1 MLNEPDTS
9 PFTYARKADA
19 GSRSYR
25 EALTWEYPSQGRNPG
40 GPGMKSARFFLAF
53 LLFVFLNSH
62 AAFAQDH
69 PAVSA
74 QANTVY
80 VGAEGKFESA
90 PDTAQ
95 IQFNVSVQ
103 DETSQAAFQ
112 RASRNVE
119 QVRQVLRAN
128 GIDPKA
134 ANIGFLSVQPVYE
147 WKPKQRVIGYRV
159 TTDVTLKLKDFAK
172 VGPITQQLADANVSE
187 TQTLSYTLE
196 NIDDAKN
203 KAVEDAYRR
212 ARNSADTLARV
223 SGRALGELSYAS
235 IDTFENPR
243 MVMPHMA
250 RAMSSMA
257 SAAAPAP
264 TEEFTPQTVTVTAHV
279 NALFSL
285 K

>member
-1 MLNEPDTS
+1 
-9 PFTYARKADA
+9 
-19 GSRSYR
+19 
-25 EALTWEYPSQGRNPG
+25 
-40 GPGMKSARFFLAF
+40 MKSTRFFLALLLILF
-53 LLFVFLNSH
+53 LGETIALT
-62 AAFAQDH
+62 QDR

-74 QANTVY
+74 QPNTVY

-112 RASRNVE
+112 RASKNVE
-119 QVRQVLRAN
+119 EVRQVLRAN
-128 GIDPKA
+128 GIEPKA
-134 ANIGFLSVQPVYE
+134 ATIGFLSVQPVYE
-147 WKPKQRVIGYRV
+147 WRPKQRVIGYRV

-196 NIDDAKN
+196 NIDEAKN
-203 KAVEDAYRR
+203 KAIADAYRR
-212 ARNSADTLARV
+212 AHNSADTLARA
-223 SGRALGELSYAS
+223 SGRTLGDLSYAS
-235 IDTFENPR
+235 VDTFENPR
-243 MVMPHMA
+243 IVMPHMA
-250 RAMSSMA
+250 RTMSAM
-257 SAAAPAP
+257 AAAPPAP